1 MKENQTESSENE
13 ERTAQDRPTDTG
25 EGQVQQLKGCE
36 GFGHLVVVPIPLETS
51 LQPLIDLALSFAC
64 PKDGRVVALLLAMG
78 EPEEHAHRLHQIAPI
93 IQSMREDGR
102 PVELAVHSSISIT
115 RGVLDATRELRA
127 DLLVLDAR
135 LPAEGGTKLGT
146 IVENIVPVSPCPVVL
161 YRPGESASIGRI
173 VVPILEGRKASSA
186 SQLATAL
193 GQRLDKPVEALF
205 LEIESSEQAPAYW
218 DKTKRMDAVFSDQS
232 GGARVAQTVYQV
244 ENPVE
249 GFVSHAQDN
258 DLAVTD
264 MNEQGEW
271 EGWIRGDA
279 SLDALRTW
287 PGGFLVNATSAV
299 ALPRPWW
306 QKTKSWLN
314 PKVTQFEGEEL
325 ERDADESSL
334 TSLDYLVL
342 ITIAAILAAFGLVL
356 NSSAVIIGAMLV
368 APLMTPLIAF
378 ATGIAIGKI
387 KIMRQAAGTLLQGI
401 FAALLVAFIVGWL
414 SSTNIVTAEMAGRGN
429 VTFLDMGVALA
440 SGFIGAY
447 AKTRSNIASS
457 LAGVA
462 IAAALMPPLVTV
474 GLAIS
479 FGEWALAEGAS
490 LLFLTNIVSI
500 TLAAWITLFWLGLR
514 PGKEGDPTARR
525 RASTLMVILLVAVL
539 AGINLRSIDTVAAG
553 RIENSLRDS
562 FRQAELVNYE
572 IRQSDP
578 LEVIAT
584 VRQPAGNLDDSSEI
598 IVARDSLEELLGK
611 PVKLSVVLEPLV
623 DADVAAANVEFEAQI
638 DRILRQTIQSGELV
652 ESIFI
657 PGNPTIVFALISTD
671 ADLDSEPLASE
682 IQAAEAALSEAA
694 GLPVELQVLTTG
706 AEVGEEVESSNAAF
720 AETIE
725 KILNESLRGSELVSF
740 TFEVG
745 NPFVVEATIRTELDQ
760 SSDEF
765 LANIEATEDAL
776 AAALGIPVLLDVTV
790 QSPAI
795 VAATPTTTGAGETA
809 PAPTEELPAATEE
822 LPAATEELPAAT
834 GEPPTATEEPP
845 TVTEE
850 SPTVTDEP
858 PTVTEE
864 PAPTVESSPTP

>member
-1 MKENQTESSENE
+1 
-13 ERTAQDRPTDTG
+13 
-25 EGQVQQLKGCE
+25 
-36 GFGHLVVVPIPLETS
+36 
-51 LQPLIDLALSFAC
+51 
-64 PKDGRVVALLLAMG
+64 
-78 EPEEHAHRLHQIAPI
+78 
-93 IQSMREDGR
+93 
-102 PVELAVHSSISIT
+102 
-115 RGVLDATRELRA
+115 
-127 DLLVLDAR
+127 
-135 LPAEGGTKLGT
+135 
-146 IVENIVPVSPCPVVL
+146 
-161 YRPGESASIGRI
+161 
-173 VVPILEGRKASSA
+173 
-186 SQLATAL
+186 
-193 GQRLDKPVEALF
+193 
-205 LEIESSEQAPAYW
+205 
-218 DKTKRMDAVFSDQS
+218 
-232 GGARVAQTVYQV
+232 
-244 ENPVE
+244 
-249 GFVSHAQDN
+249 
-258 DLAVTD
+258 
-264 MNEQGEW
+264 
-271 EGWIRGDA
+271 
-279 SLDALRTW
+279 
-287 PGGFLVNATSAV
+287 
-299 ALPRPWW
+299 
-306 QKTKSWLN
+306 
-314 PKVTQFEGEEL
+314 
-325 ERDADESSL
+325 
-334 TSLDYLVL
+334 
-342 ITIAAILAAFGLVL
+342 
-356 NSSAVIIGAMLV
+356 
-368 APLMTPLIAF
+368 
-378 ATGIAIGKI
+378 
-387 KIMRQAAGTLLQGI
+387 
-401 FAALLVAFIVGWL
+401 
-414 SSTNIVTAEMAGRGN
+414 
-429 VTFLDMGVALA
+429 
-440 SGFIGAY
+440 
-447 AKTRSNIASS
+447 
-457 LAGVA
+457 
-462 IAAALMPPLVTV
+462 
-474 GLAIS
+474 
-479 FGEWALAEGAS
+479 
-490 LLFLTNIVSI
+490 
-500 TLAAWITLFWLGLR
+500 
-514 PGKEGDPTARR
+514 
-525 RASTLMVILLVAVL
+525 MVILLVAVL